1 MARKLWR
8 RQVILAKPEVTY
20 GVDPTL
26 TGAANALLA
35 ENIELTPMDSQNE
48 ERGYMTPYFAAKPSM
63 RTFLAQ
69 KLAYSVE
76 LAGAGVAGGI
86 PGYAP
91 SLRACGLA
99 ALQTVGT
106 DIQFTPVS
114 TGQES
119 VAHVMNIDG
128 TRHILLGGRSDA
140 EFTFENQKRPLV
152 RFTNTSLWAAPTA
165 VVLPVPVLTGFKRP
179 LIASKANTVVTLF
192 GWANPTVARIVFRLG
207 NQVVSRFLIGDEEV
221 LITDRKVTG
230 EIVVDATDLVT
241 FNPFLLARDGTTGPI
256 SVVHGGA
263 TAGNIVQVDCPALEL
278 QAPTLG
284 QADGI
289 AQWTIPFSALPVTG
303 DDELKIT
310 VK

>member
-1 MARKLWR
+1 MARKYWR
-8 RQVILAKPEVTY
+8 RQVILAKPEATY
-20 GVDPTL
+20 GVDPAP

-48 ERGYMTPYFAAKPSM
+48 ERGYMTPYFGSKPSM

-76 LAGAGVAGGI
+76 LAGAGAAGDL
-86 PGYAP
+86 PGYGP
-91 SLRACGLA
+91 SLRGCGFA
-99 ALQTVGT
+99 AIQTAGT
-106 DIQFTPVS
+106 DVQFSPVS
-114 TGQES
+114 YGQES
-119 VAHVMNIDG
+119 VAHYMNIDG
-128 TRHILLGGRSDA
+128 VRNVLLGARADA

-152 RFTNTSLWAAPTA
+152 RFTYTSLWQAPTDTP
-165 VVLPVPVLTGFKRP
+165 LTPPTLTGFKKP
-179 LIASKANTVVTLF
+179 LIASKANTTVSLF
-192 GWANPTVARIVFRLG
+192 GWAVPQVQRATIRLG
-207 NQVVSRFLIGDEEV
+207 NAVTSRFLIGDEEV

-230 EIVVDATDLVT
+230 ELVVDATDLAT
-241 FNPFLLARDGTTGPI
+241 FNPFLLARDGTTGPLSI
-256 SVVHGGA
+256 VHGKTSGA
-263 TAGNIVQVDCPALEL
+263 IVQFDFPALEL

-289 AQWTIPFSALPVTG
+289 VQWTIPFNALPVAG